1 MKGNSSKFL
10 ALLLSASMIMSPTA
24 SVLADTQE
32 KAAQTESS
40 AAAEEA
46 PQSEETAETAEPETT
61 PAETESSEST
71 AETPAEE
78 PTETP
83 AAPAEDQTPAGSD
96 ETETPSADEDAS
108 EDTAEDTAKDGE
120 ETADTTEKEPEAADE
135 TSQDAE
141 KETPAKEETKDAV
154 KENTSPAA
162 EQPKTEVKETTQNEA
177 SNTAEKKETKAA
189 EAAQK
194 QEETESA
201 QKSAEAEKQ
210 KAAAGGSDWDT
221 SGLNEDW
228 GADAADMKAYSCP
241 SCGAELICDASTAA
255 TFCPYCGNPTVVPGQ
270 FAGTLKPDFVIPFK
284 LSRED
289 AIRELKKHYRGKVFL
304 PKSFSK
310 ENHLQEIQ
318 GVYVPFWLFSGE
330 AEGNAHYECTRSHK
344 RTEGEYEVIKTEH
357 FDVYRAGTM
366 PFEKVPVDA
375 STKMPDDHMD
385 SIEPYNY
392 DDLKPFSTAYLPGF
406 LADKFDV
413 SADKS
418 RERAD
423 VRCLGSLKK
432 ALQGTVTGYATCFP
446 RGEHADIQRGKVH
459 YALLPVWL
467 LNTKWQGKDFLF
479 AMNGQTGKLVG
490 DLPVDKGRFWG
501 MFAAI
506 AVPLSVLSSVIVL
519 LMR

>member
-1 MKGNSSKFL
+1 MASQVTNYKCPACTGPLHFVGASGQLECDFCGSKYDVAQIE
-10 ALLLSASMIMSPTA
+10 ALYANK
-24 SVLADTQE
+24 E
-32 KAAQTESS
+32 
-40 AAAEEA
+40 AAA
-46 PQSEETAETAEPETT
+46 
-61 PAETESSEST
+61 
-71 AETPAEE
+71 
-78 PTETP
+78 
-83 AAPAEDQTPAGSD
+83 AA
-96 ETETPSADEDAS
+96 AS
-108 EDTAEDTAKDGE
+108 E
-120 ETADTTEKEPEAADE
+120 
-135 TSQDAE
+135 
-141 KETPAKEETKDAV
+141 
-154 KENTSPAA
+154 
-162 EQPKTEVKETTQNEA
+162 
-177 SNTAEKKETKAA
+177 AA
-189 EAAQK
+189 EAKAESDRQKVAEMEAQ
-194 QEETESA
+194 
-201 QKSAEAEKQ
+201 
-210 KAAAGGSDWDT
+210 GWDT
-221 SGLNEDW
+221 SDLTSDW
-228 GADAADMKAYSCP
+228 GAEADGIKAYSCP

-255 TFCPYCGNPTVVPGQ
+255 TSCPYCGNPTVVPGQ
-270 FAGTLKPDFVIPFK
+270 FSGALKPDFVIPFK

-289 AIRELKKHYRGKVFL
+289 AVAALKKHYKGKPLL
-304 PKSFSK
+304 PKAFTNG
-310 ENHLQEIQ
+310 NHIEEIK
-318 GVYVPFWLFSGE
+318 GVYVPFWMFDGQ

-479 AMNGQTGKLVG
+479 AMNGQTGKFVG